1 MWPCR
6 YSPHKQA
13 VIAMSIPS
21 IEFWVI
27 MQVAVDLCLIVL
39 FLMVLRQMRGASTA
53 SGPAPVEDV
62 TAAIES
68 VLTEARDVASQF
80 EVQLKEKQ
88 SIIRRLNERL
98 DSRIIGLNLLLNRAE
113 MYLNGKQTVPGQAGK
128 YLDICG
134 LQQEIITLAGKGLHP
149 NVVADRLGI
158 SKTEVEL
165 VVELKKKFEEME
177 KH

>member
-1 MWPCR
+1 MGLCR
-6 YSPHKQA
+6 YPTYTQA
-13 VIAMSIPS
+13 VIAVSIPS
-21 IEFWVI
+21 IEFWGV

-39 FLMVLRQMRGASTA
+39 FVMVLRQLRGSSTA
-53 SGPAPVEDV
+53 SVPAPVEDV
-62 TAAIES
+62 TPVMES
-68 VLTEARDVASQF
+68 VLREAKDVAGQF

-113 MYLNGKQTVPGQAGK
+113 MCLNGKEPMPGQAGK
-128 YLDICG
+128 CKDVCG
-134 LQQEIITLAGKGLHP
+134 LQREIITLVGEGLHP

>member
-1 MWPCR
+1 
-6 YSPHKQA
+6 
-13 VIAMSIPS
+13 MSIPS
-21 IEFWVI
+21 IEFWFI

-39 FLMVLRQMRGASTA
+39 FVMVLRQMRGASTA
-53 SGPAPVEDV
+53 SGPAPVPAPVEDV

-68 VLTEARDVASQF
+68 VLTEAKDVASQF

-128 YLDICG
+128 YIDICG

>member
-1 MWPCR
+1 
-6 YSPHKQA
+6 
-13 VIAMSIPS
+13 MSIPS

-53 SGPAPVEDV
+53 SGPAPVPAPVEDV

-68 VLTEARDVASQF
+68 VLTEAKDVASQF

-128 YLDICG
+128 YIDICG

>member
-1 MWPCR
+1 
-6 YSPHKQA
+6 
-13 VIAMSIPS
+13 MSIPS

-39 FLMVLRQMRGASTA
+39 FVMVLRQLRGTSTA
-53 SGPAPVEDV
+53 SGPAPAGDV
-62 TAAIES
+62 TAGMES
-68 VLTEARDVASQF
+68 VLTEAKDVASQF

-88 SIIRRLNERL
+88 NIIRRLNERL

-113 MYLNGKQTVPGQAGK
+113 MYLNGKQAVPGQAGK
-128 YLDICG
+128 YIDICG